1 MTSSA
6 ALRCGRP
13 PPHEVH
19 HRAGSGLAIS
29 GQARGEAWPAGI
41 SDEALWS
48 ACGSG
53 EQRSGWWIREAAV
66 SDCTDRF
73 SSCRGRSLPRLH
85 FPIGLPPFVLDIEKV
100 PSGTSRPASIAKPG
114 SVYLSD
120 GGVIEN
126 LGVQTLLR
134 SRGFGSWDI
143 IQSDAGA
150 LVLMGR
156 APFTAI
162 GRSDAGLVYWVD
174 GHSNESWIS

>member
-1 MTSSA
+1 MERVRVGRAAFRVVDQGSSRGGLYGPILLLSRAVVA
-6 ALRCGRP
+6 A
-13 PPHEVH
+13 
-19 HRAGSGLAIS
+19 
-29 GQARGEAWPAGI
+29 
-41 SDEALWS
+41 
-48 ACGSG
+48 AC
-53 EQRSGWWIREAAV
+53 
-66 SDCTDRF
+66 
-73 SSCRGRSLPRLH
+73 

-114 SVYLSD
+114 SIFLSD
-120 GGVIEN
+120 GGALEN

-134 SRGFGSWDI
+134 SRRVGSGDI